1 MPMLSSSS
9 FVFVVDRTLNSEPY
23 FLHAASVHAS
33 LASLVYSVGSGLE
46 GSRILVNS
54 YGSGLAASLFC
65 IQARPV
71 TGRFSLASI
80 AHKVRRST

>member
-1 MPMLSSSS
+1 MPTLSA
-9 FVFVVDRTLNSEPY
+9 
-23 FLHAASVHAS
+23 LHAASVHAS
-33 LASLVYSVGSGLE
+33 LASLVYGVGSGLE

-80 AHKVRRST
+80 AEKVRRSTYSASQSKLGLRV

>member
-1 MPMLSSSS
+1 M
-9 FVFVVDRTLNSEPY
+9 R
-23 FLHAASVHAS
+23 FLLPAASVHAS

-71 TGRFSLASI
+71 TGRFSVASI
-80 AHKVRRST
+80 AHKVPYTPNPNPQIANPSCM